1 MQKAMRQAQAAQYPI
16 YFLMVT
22 RVVGTWQSIDFT
34 TATPEMGHR
43 NLPAGGMG
51 SLCARAD
58 VVASRGAFQA
68 MKHDPT
74 RLSGKP

>member
-51 SLCARAD
+51 HVCARSD
-58 VVASRGAFQA
+58 VMA
-68 MKHDPT
+68 
-74 RLSGKP
+74 L

>member
-16 YFLMVT
+16 NFLVIS
-22 RVVGTWQSIDFT
+22 RVIGAGQSIEFAT
-34 TATPEMGHR
+34 TPPEMRYR
-43 NLPAGGMG
+43 NMPTCGMG

-58 VVASRGAFQA
+58 VVTSRGAFQA